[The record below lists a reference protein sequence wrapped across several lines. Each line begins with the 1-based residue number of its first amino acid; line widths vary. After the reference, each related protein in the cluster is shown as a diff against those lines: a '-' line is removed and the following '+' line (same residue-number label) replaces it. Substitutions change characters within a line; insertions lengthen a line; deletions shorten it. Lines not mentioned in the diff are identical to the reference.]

1 MTVAQTSSYRYT
13 GLSSDTKPTD
23 AITGSVFVE
32 TDTLTVWEYTGAA
45 WVRTSGPELVRVRK
59 TLTFTGAANLG
70 ALASV
75 ITFFTVTGRP
85 KVERLAVFCEVDG
98 VSAGGGTLAIGTA
111 DTVARFMAATLA
123 TNLDASKFARAGT
136 TALASA
142 PDNLTT
148 PVDISTNV
156 IGTVGTADITGGRI
170 VIDAHYRADTGTMVG
185 D

>member
-23 AITGSVFVE
+23 ATTGAVFVE
-32 TDTLTVWEYTGAA
+32 TDTLTQWEYTGAE
-45 WVRTSGPELVRVRK
+45 WVRTSAPELVLVRK

-75 ITFFTVTGRP
+75 ITLFTVTGRP
-85 KVERLAVFCEVDG
+85 KVERLTVFCEVDG
-98 VSAGGGTLAIGTA
+98 VSAAAGTLAIGTA
-111 DTVARFMAATLA
+111 DTVARFLAATLA
-123 TNLDASKFARAGT
+123 TNLDASKFVVAGT

-142 PDNLTT
+142 ADNITA
-148 PVDISTNV
+148 PVDISTDV
-156 IGTVGTADITGGRI
+156 IGTVATGAITAGRI
-170 VIDAHYRADTGTMVG
+170 VVDAHYRADTGTMVG